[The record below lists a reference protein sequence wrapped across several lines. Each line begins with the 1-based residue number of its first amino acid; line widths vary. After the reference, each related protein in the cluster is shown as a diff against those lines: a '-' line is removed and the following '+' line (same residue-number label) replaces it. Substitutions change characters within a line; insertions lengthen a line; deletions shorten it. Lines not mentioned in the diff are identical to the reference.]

1 MEPGAQQTQ
10 CEGFRAP
17 FPQPSSTPAPLSL
30 HLHPEDPDALPVW
43 LGVFTVG
50 AVDALD
56 STHQHEWGLRKQWI
70 ETDAGGLQA
79 GTGWASPGR
88 RPAPPGIVF

>member
-1 MEPGAQQTQ
+1 M
-10 CEGFRAP
+10 
-17 FPQPSSTPAPLSL
+17 
-30 HLHPEDPDALPVW
+30 
-43 LGVFTVG
+43 G